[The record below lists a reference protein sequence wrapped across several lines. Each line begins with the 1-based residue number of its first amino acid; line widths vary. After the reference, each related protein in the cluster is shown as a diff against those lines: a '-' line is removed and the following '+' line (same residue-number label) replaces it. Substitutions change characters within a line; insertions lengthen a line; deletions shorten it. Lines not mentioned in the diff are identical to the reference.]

1 MKYFQPDLFGSD
13 PKMRSRQ
20 FSKKFIDAV
29 QSNFNDLETFEHFML
44 KLYGKEFLYFAVNG
58 PARI

>member
-1 MKYFQPDLFGSD
+1 MRDTCLISSESPKEDVCTDVMKYFQPDLFGSD

-29 QSNFNDLETFEHFML
+29 QSNFNNLEIF
-44 KLYGKEFLYFAVNG
+44 
-58 PARI
+58 